1 MAIPPAL
8 RAPQGCVAALPGDKR
23 PPLRRPRHAVRQGGQ
38 DEDMEG
44 RGTGMPSP
52 RLARQPRT
60 WSKVR

>member
-23 PPLRRPRHAVRQGGQ
+23 PPLRRARHADRQGGQ
-38 DEDMEG
+38 GEDTEE
-44 RGTGMPSP
+44 RGSELPNP
-52 RLARQPRT
+52 RFTRHPRT